1 MSSQK
6 DPIRAKDDE
15 RRWRAL
21 MTSAQAG
28 DGVAYAELLSDLF
41 PVLHRFVR
49 RKSQNRQDVED
60 IVQEILV
67 SLHTVRHTYD
77 PRRPF
82 TPWLMMIAARRVA
95 DAARRRY
102 ARGENEIAVD
112 VLPETFQGDETKFEQ
127 EASLVVEDIRRA
139 LAVLPESQREAIE
152 LIKIRGLSLEEAA
165 EATGKSIGSLK
176 VRVHR
181 AIKAM
186 RQALE
191 QKSRP
196 R

>member
-1 MSSQK
+1 MSSQH
-6 DPIRAKDDE
+6 DPFAAKDDE

-21 MTSAQAG
+21 MTSAQDG
-28 DGVAYAELLSDLF
+28 DVAAYAELLSDLL

-49 RKSQNRQDVED
+49 RKSGNAQDADDV
-60 IVQEILV
+60 VQEILV
-67 SLHTVRHTYD
+67 SLHTVRQTYD

-82 TPWLMMIAARRVA
+82 TPWLMTIAARRVA

-102 ARGENEIAVD
+102 ARGANEIAVD

-127 EASLVVEDIRRA
+127 EASDVAEDLRKA
-139 LAVLPESQREAIE
+139 LAVLPQSQREAIE

-165 EATGKSIGSLK
+165 EATGKSVGSLK

-191 QKSRP
+191 QKS
-196 R
+196 